1 MQATEAILVPVLN
14 EEGAIGPFLAE
25 LAPHAVGRRVYLLD
39 SGSHDGTVAE
49 ARGQAC
55 RCGLALGVV
64 DAPPGLATAIRF
76 GIEQVPE
83 QHVAVIDGDGQHEPQ
98 VLDALFQDLR
108 DGGDLAVG
116 SRTVAGASVALDWP
130 RHRLAAS
137 AIFLFLVR
145 AAVRCHRIR
154 DPLSGCFAVRRQAWQ
169 KAAGRFETG
178 GYKFLLDFLVA
189 SPRELRA
196 TERPLQFR
204 ARRAGASKLA
214 FATFWE
220 LLVSVARGVFR
231 AAVPRR
237 WISFGGV
244 GALGTASDTLA
255 TGIAY
260 NLLDAPFAVG
270 RVIGLFV
277 GMAQNY
283 LLNNQLTF
291 ADRRRRGFGNL
302 VRGWGIYA
310 ASQSVGSAV
319 NWGVSV
325 GTHALGVPWV
335 AAVMLGV
342 GTGAVVNYLG
352 AAQVVWGRKRA

>member
-1 MQATEAILVPVLN
+1 MPATEAILVPVLN

-25 LAPHAVGRRVYLLD
+25 LAPHAIGRRVYLLD
-39 SGSHDGTVAE
+39 SGSRDATVAE
-49 ARGQAC
+49 AQCQARG
-55 RCGLALGVV
+55 CGLDLAVV
-64 DAPPGLATAIRF
+64 DAPPGLAPAIRF
-76 GIEQVPE
+76 GIEQAPE
-83 QHVAVIDGDGQHEPQ
+83 QHVAVIDGDGQHAPQ

-116 SRTVAGASVALDWP
+116 SRAVPGASVALDWP
-130 RHRLAAS
+130 RYRLAAS
-137 AIFLFLVR
+137 AVFLRLVR

-154 DPLSGCFAVRRQAWQ
+154 DPLSGCFALRRQAWQ
-169 KAAGRFETG
+169 HVAARFETG
-178 GYKFLLDFLVA
+178 GYKFLLDFLAA
-189 SPRELRA
+189 SPRHLRA

-204 ARRAGASKLA
+204 ARRAGDSKLA
-214 FATFWE
+214 FAVLWE

-260 NLLDAPFAVG
+260 HLLGTSFAVA
-270 RVIGLFV
+270 RVGGLFV
-277 GMAQNY
+277 GTVQNY

-291 ADRRRRGFGNL
+291 ADRRRRGFRNL
-302 VRGWGIYA
+302 ARGWCIYA

-335 AAVMLGV
+335 LAVVLGV
-342 GTGAVVNYLG
+342 GTGAVVNFL
-352 AAQVVWGRKRA
+352 AATKLVWVKKRA